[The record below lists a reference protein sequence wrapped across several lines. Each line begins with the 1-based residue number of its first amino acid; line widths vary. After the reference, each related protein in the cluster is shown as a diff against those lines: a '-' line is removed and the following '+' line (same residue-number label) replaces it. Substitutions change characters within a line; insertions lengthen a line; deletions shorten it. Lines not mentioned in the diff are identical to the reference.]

1 MQGWERRYVRT
12 PGRRCTSGSS
22 GPEPWGAGAT
32 RANTERGQD
41 DNWDVFWRFFCKCI
55 TRYGYMMR
63 YGWDMIWHWWSWYDN
78 WYDRALIWRLFF
90 IATLA
95 DICSF
100 HLCEAA
106 QRILQ
111 QLGEAGDKVEIRNT
125 QKNHRSESQKTPF
138 LLLELLDADAS
149 HGLILGGQC
158 TCTKFCTGLTEV
170 FWVGKNRW
178 VCYRVDTEVSWNLKT
193 CAPQRQT
200 QNLPAVQ
207 NHTALSVSPRVG
219 VPNSRYMI
227 HVCMD
232 LKAISLLCV
241 EICPLWIHLL
251 V

>member
-41 DNWDVFWRFFCKCI
+41 DNWDVFSRFFFCKCI
-55 TRYGYMMR
+55 TRYVFFLMR

-100 HLCEAA
+100 HCEAA

-111 QLGEAGDKVEIRNT
+111 QLGEAGDKVETPRKIT
-125 QKNHRSESQKTPF
+125 GQKTTF
-138 LLLELLDADAS
+138 HTFSVVTLLDADAS
-149 HGLILGGQC
+149 HGLILGGHQG
-158 TCTKFCTGLTEV
+158 TKFCTGLTEV